1 MIRFCFAVMLFL
13 GMGAAISAENP
24 DIRSLMSAE
33 EFAASGLGRLSGDEI
48 DAINRWLIRYT
59 AEDAEEV
66 MESSPAV
73 QEISNAAIRSA
84 IDGEFNG
91 WNGPTRFR
99 LKNGQVW
106 ETSSSR
112 RYDYTAVD
120 PEVEITRNWMGIHRM
135 RLVETGRAINVRQ
148 VE

>member
-1 MIRFCFAVMLFL
+1 MIRFCFTALLIF
-13 GMGAAISAENP
+13 GMEAAISAENP
-24 DIRSLMSAE
+24 DIRTLMTAE
-33 EFAASGLGRLSGDEI
+33 EFAASGLGRLSAGEI
-48 DAINRWLIRYT
+48 EAINRWLIRYT

-112 RYDYTAVD
+112 RYDYSAID

-135 RLVETGRAINVRQ
+135 RIVETGRAINVRQ